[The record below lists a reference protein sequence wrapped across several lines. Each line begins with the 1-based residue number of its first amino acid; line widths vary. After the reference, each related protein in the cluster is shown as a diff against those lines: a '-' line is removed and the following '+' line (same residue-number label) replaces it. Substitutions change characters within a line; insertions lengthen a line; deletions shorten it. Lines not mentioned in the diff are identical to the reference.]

1 MVVGTMH
8 LKTGL
13 SKSELA
19 RVATV
24 LSMVVSEIMD
34 GEWRGGHISIIV
46 ESDAGWEPA
55 GPTERS

>member
-1 MVVGTMH
+1 MH

-55 GPTERS
+55 PRTTK